1 MLLNKLNQEV
11 EQPID
16 PPEHSEWSQREIDA
30 AIAKLVEN
38 IEDGADWDED
48 DEYSQD
54 LFEQI
59 LAIHFSKSIAFD
71 DKAFDIRTA
80 IAASISRC
88 DHSACSGGSIGCS
101 TSWFNLFVIIIYPII
116 N

>member
-11 EQPID
+11 EQKID
-16 PPEHSEWSQREIDA
+16 PPEYAGWSQRDIDA
-30 AIAKLVEN
+30 GIAKLVEQ
-38 IEDGADWDED
+38 IEDGADWDEN

-71 DKAFDIRTA
+71 DKSFDIRTA
-80 IAASISRC
+80 IDNSVLEWASFEVTCNPDQYCEKIVPN
-88 DHSACSGGSIGCS
+88 DD
-101 TSWFNLFVIIIYPII
+101 L
-116 N
+116 